1 MDLMKR
7 LVLILIAVSI
17 IGILVF
23 ANRNGSGDGLA
34 IGDNA
39 VNFKVR
45 IDGKDTDLASLKGK
59 VVLIDFWAT
68 WCGPCKASMP
78 ALQSFYEKYR
88 SKGYET
94 IGISAEEPAV
104 VAAFV
109 KAHSYT
115 YPMVIDGDGKLNQDY
130 KIGAFPTELLVGK
143 SGRVV
148 FISSGFDEK
157 ETREAIEKALK
168 D

>member
-1 MDLMKR
+1 MKR

-17 IGILVF
+17 VAILVF
-23 ANRNGSGDGLA
+23 AGRSASGDGLG
-34 IGDNA
+34 IGEDA
-39 VNFKVR
+39 ANFKVK

-59 VVLIDFWAT
+59 VVLVDFWAT

-88 SKGYET
+88 PQGFEV
-94 IGISAEEPAV
+94 IGISAEDPGLIQ
-104 VAAFV
+104 AFT
-109 KAHSYT
+109 KTHPYT
-115 YPMVIDGDGKLNQDY
+115 YPMVADTDARLNHDY
-130 KIGAFPTELLVGK
+130 KVGAFPTEILVGK

-148 FISSGFDEK
+148 YTSAGFDEK